1 MLQIK
6 NTTPFKPDI
15 SLLPNKDGVDT
26 LFAVLKATFTLAPE
40 LSVAKEQV
48 PPSKADEYWGE
59 PGKSS
64 LKYGSDVH
72 LGKLSTDVIL
82 VGQAWSPEG
91 RPVTELETGVAVAE
105 RKKMIRVHGNR
116 VFKSGLL
123 GTSLSAPEPFV
134 SMPLTY
140 ERAFGGIHVL
150 DAEKEKFLGEARNPV
165 GRGFKGKQSSNEL
178 KDKPAPNLED
188 PNHPFKGPTDKG
200 EPVSYGYIAGSWM
213 PRRQYAGT
221 YDAAWQKSRAPY
233 LPQDFNPRFF
243 NAAHP
248 DLIFDRFLQGGEP
261 VRLLNVSPRGPLQF
275 HLPKCQFS
283 ITVQIGGRK
292 EPLPANCETVLFEP
306 DENRLSMV
314 WRAAYP
320 CDKTALKVELVSFAL
335 EKIEG
340 AKS

>member
-1 MLQIK
+1 MLQTK
-6 NTTPFKPDI
+6 NNTPFKPDI
-15 SLLPNKDGVDT
+15 SLLANKDGVDT
-26 LFAVLKATFTLAPE
+26 LYAVIKATFTLTPE
-40 LSVAKEQV
+40 LSIAKEQI
-48 PPSKADEYWGE
+48 PPFKADEYWGE

-72 LGKLSTDVIL
+72 LGKLSTDVLL
-82 VGQAWSPEG
+82 VGQAWSPNG
-91 RPVTELETGVAVAE
+91 RPVTELETGMAVAE
-105 RKKMIRVHGNR
+105 RKKVIRVHGNR

-123 GTSLSAPEPFV
+123 GLSLSAPEPFV

-150 DAEKEKFLGEARNPV
+150 DVEKQKFLGEARNPV

-188 PNHPFKGPTDKG
+188 PDHPFKGPTDKG

-221 YDAAWQKSRAPY
+221 YDAAWQKSRAPF
-233 LPQDFNPRFF
+233 LPDDFNPSFF
-243 NAAHP
+243 SAAHP

-261 VRLLNVSPRGPLQF
+261 VRLHNLSSRGPVQF
-275 HLPKCQFS
+275 QLPKCRFA

-292 EPLPANCETVLFEP
+292 EALASNCETILFEP
-306 DENRLSMV
+306 DENRVSMV

-320 CDKTALKVELVSFAL
+320 CDKKALKVELVTFDL
-335 EKIEG
+335 EKLEG